1 MSNKCRYPS
10 QLTESFLLMKWT
22 LFVFT
27 VIYSS
32 KRASLLNRNFFS
44 KCSRSRSFSLF
55 PERGLCLRVV
65 VMVLVEVVVFTLQG
79 ASLLRGFYF
88 FVLNFQWKLNFHYKS
103 QAFSQIRPS
112 TYLSIESR
120 SWTTALDD
128 MRHSVCTKV
137 EFSTLSGN
145 MIYSIFVWNTIF

>member
-1 MSNKCRYPS
+1 MSSCNAPTISIKSKNFNIFFFSRSRPLKSRKKKKRECTLPNWLVYGTLTNLINFGDFMSNKCRYPS
-10 QLTESFLLMKWT
+10 QLTKSSLLLKWT

-55 PERGLCLRVV
+55 PERGLCLRVAV
-65 VMVLVEVVVFTLQG
+65 VVLVEVVVSTLQG

-88 FVLNFQWKLNFHYKS
+88 FSLKF
-103 QAFSQIRPS
+103 R
-112 TYLSIESR
+112 
-120 SWTTALDD
+120 
-128 MRHSVCTKV
+128 
-137 EFSTLSGN
+137 
-145 MIYSIFVWNTIF
+145 